1 MTTETKTVYK
11 LKIIET
17 RPNLDVNWYEF
28 DGKWNE
34 AWREFNEFE
43 NKITATFIDEAGS
56 EKSVEINQIVS
67 KVTIFPNPTISEDGL
82 TKTREY
88 LELTKEYHD
97 ELLSALNNEESGL
110 YSQKA
115 YDIEYG
121 ITHQLVS
128 EEEVREVVPPAEPIA
143 PT

>member
-1 MTTETKTVYK
+1 MTTETKTIYK

-17 RPNLDVNWYEF
+17 RPNLNVNWYEF
-28 DGKWNE
+28 DGKWKE

-43 NKITATFIDEAGS
+43 NKIASTFIDETGS
-56 EKSVEINQIVS
+56 EKSVEINQIIS

-82 TKTREY
+82 IKTREY

-110 YSQKA
+110 YLQKA

-121 ITHQLVS
+121 ITHNIVS
-128 EEEVREVVPPAEPIA
+128 EHEEREILILDEPIA
-143 PT
+143 P